1 MIAEMPTRVRS
12 HAKINLG
19 LAIGPTRPDGY
30 HALATIYQTLA
41 LYDLVTVTAERL
53 PQNAAS
59 SAASVIQMT
68 CNDARVPC
76 DARNT
81 AWKMVELAL
90 AAMEIVAHVTI
101 HIEKNLPVQGGLG
114 AGSANA
120 VAALI
125 GLEREL
131 GVTLSDAV
139 RLEIAAKVGS
149 DVPLFLVGGTVL
161 GIGRGEQIAP
171 LPDLP
176 ELPCVVAVPPIGVS
190 TPQAFRDW
198 DARQNL
204 SQGKDAPNKIRSSSL
219 THPTASDRL
228 EELGR
233 RWAAALAAAP
243 QDVTPASG
251 VFSEKDRAEE
261 LLLRLVR
268 AGIENDFE
276 CVVFPLYPSLHGILQ
291 TLRTPSSAK
300 PDALY
305 AALSGSGSALFGLY
319 ATEAQAQAAT
329 EQLAVMDVPALR
341 TKTLRRSEYWQ
352 NMVEMEG

>member
-1 MIAEMPTRVRS
+1 MSTHVRS

-19 LAIGPTRPDGY
+19 LAIGPTRLDGY

-41 LYDLVTVTAERL
+41 VYDLVTVTAERL
-53 PQNAAS
+53 PLGS
-59 SAASVIQMT
+59 PPVIQIT

-90 AAMEIVAHVTI
+90 AEMQLAAQVNI
-101 HIEKNLPVQGGLG
+101 HIEKKLPVQGGLG

-131 GVTLSDAV
+131 GVTLPDAV

-161 GIGRGEQIAP
+161 GTGRGEQVAA

-190 TPQAFRDW
+190 TPLAFRDW
-198 DARQNL
+198 DNL
-204 SQGKDAPNKIRSSSL
+204 AAQKTLNKPL
-219 THPTASDRL
+219 TDTAASDRL

-233 RWAAALAAAP
+233 RWVSALAATP
-243 QDVTPASG
+243 QDITPATG
-251 VFSEKDRAEE
+251 VFPEKDRAEE
-261 LLLRLVR
+261 PLLRLVR

-291 TLRTPSSAK
+291 TLRIPSSDK
-300 PDALY
+300 PGALY

-319 ATEAQAQAAT
+319 ATEAQARATTEVLAASNI
-329 EQLAVMDVPALR
+329 PAMR
-341 TKTLRRSEYWQ
+341 TTTLRRAEYWQ
-352 NMVEMEG
+352 NMVEVAQVK